1 MSTVVMLGPRDHGR
15 PLSVEEFE
23 AARWQEGYKYEL
35 ISGRLYVSPLPDLP
49 HDQIV
54 RWINRVLDDYAR
66 SRPGV
71 INYVTP
77 QARVFVPRRRSD
89 TRPGPDLAAFADF
102 PLHLPIG
109 SAQWEDVSPLLV
121 AEVVAE
127 DDPDKDLVRNVEVY
141 ERVPSIRE
149 YWIIDPRA
157 DADRPDLRVYRRRG
171 RRWQK
176 PIDVAAGGTYTTRLL
191 PGFALTVDPRG

>member
-23 AARWQEGYKYEL
+23 SARWQDGYKYEL

-66 SRPGV
+66 ARPEI

-77 QARVFVPRRRSD
+77 QARVFVPRRRSG
-89 TRPGPDLAAFADF
+89 TQPEPDLAAFADF
-102 PLHLPIG
+102 PLHLPIR
-109 SAQWEDVSPLLV
+109 SVQREDVSPLLV
-121 AEVVAE
+121 AEFVSE

-141 ERVPSIRE
+141 ERVPSVRE

-171 RRWQK
+171 QRWQK
-176 PIDVAAGGTYTTRLL
+176 PIDVPAGGTYTTRLL
-191 PGFALTVDPRG
+191 PGFTLTVDPRA